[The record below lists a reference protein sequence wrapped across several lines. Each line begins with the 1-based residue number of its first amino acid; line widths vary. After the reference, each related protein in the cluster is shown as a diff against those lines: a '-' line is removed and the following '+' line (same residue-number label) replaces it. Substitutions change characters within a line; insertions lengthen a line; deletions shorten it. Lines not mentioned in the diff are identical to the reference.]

1 VAAEREARAVAPS
14 PRPVVRGAPPDRAA
28 AALAAAG
35 FASFA
40 AGAVLAR
47 RPGVSDAERQVFSAV
62 NGLPGV
68 LHVPVW
74 TVMQLGSLGGVA
86 GTAAVVA
93 RTGHSRLAARV
104 AVTGTATWLGAKA
117 VKRLVRR
124 ARPGGALGVARVLGR
139 EQAGLGYPSGHAAV
153 AATLGALVVPALP
166 PRWRTAGWATALAV
180 GPARVFVGA
189 HLPLDV
195 GGGIAFGL
203 GVAGLGRL
211 LDGA

>member
-1 VAAEREARAVAPS
+1 MLAV
-14 PRPVVRGAPPDRAA
+14 
-28 AALAAAG
+28 AG
-35 FASFA
+35 FAGFA

-47 RPGVSDAERQVFSAV
+47 RPEVSDAERRLFATV
-62 NGLPGV
+62 NGLPAA

-86 GTAAVVA
+86 ATAAVVA
-93 RTGHSRLAARV
+93 RTGRPHLAARV
-104 AVTGTATWLGAKA
+104 GTWGTATWLGAKA

-124 ARPGGALGVARVLGR
+124 ARPGGVLGVARVLGR

-153 AATLGALVVPALP
+153 AATLGAVVAPALP
-166 PRWRTAGWATALAV
+166 GRWPGAAWATVLGV

-195 GGGIAFGL
+195 AGGIAFGV
-203 GVAGLGRL
+203 GMAGIGRL
-211 LDGA
+211 VDGA

>member
-1 VAAEREARAVAPS
+1 VARA
-14 PRPVVRGAPPDRAA
+14 PRPVARG

-35 FASFA
+35 FAGFTG
-40 AGAVLAR
+40 GAVLAR
-47 RPGVSDAERQVFSAV
+47 RPGVSDAERQVFAAV
-62 NGLPGV
+62 NGLPAA

-86 GTAAVVA
+86 ATAGILARAGHPRLAIRAAV
-93 RTGHSRLAARV
+93 G
-104 AVTGTATWLGAKA
+104 GTATWVSAKA

-124 ARPGGALGVARVLGR
+124 DRPAPALGEARVLGR

-153 AATLGALVVPALP
+153 AATLGAVIIPALP
-166 PRWRTAGWATALAV
+166 ARWRPAGWLTALAV

-195 GGGIAFGL
+195 FGGIAFGM
-203 GVAGLGRL
+203 GVAGVERL
-211 LDGA
+211 LDGS

>member
-1 VAAEREARAVAPS
+1 MSRAH
-14 PRPVVRGAPPDRAA
+14 RPIVRG
-28 AALAAAG
+28 AALAATGFAG
-35 FASFA
+35 FAG
-40 AGAVLAR
+40 GAVLAR
-47 RPGVSDAERQVFSAV
+47 RPSVSDAERQLFAAV
-62 NGLPGV
+62 NGLPTV

-86 GTAAVVA
+86 ATAGVLAWA
-93 RTGHSRLAARV
+93 GQPRLAARA
-104 AVTGTATWLGAKA
+104 AVWGTATWLGAKG

-124 ARPGGALGVARVLGR
+124 ARPGGALGTARILGR

-153 AATLGALVVPALP
+153 AATLGAVVVPALP
-166 PRWRTAGWATALAV
+166 ARWRPAAWVTVLGV

-195 GGGIAFGL
+195 AGGIAFGM

-211 LDGA
+211 VDGAEA